1 MDFLEFERVDS
12 PNDYAMNEPHS
23 HEHFELYF
31 LSEGKRN
38 FFINDKMFV
47 VDKNTFIVVPPFCLH
62 KTEGGPYVRFNI
74 NVSPSLLSPDQIE
87 VLKNI
92 SSKVAIMLKGRT
104 LNLIKDILIEGA
116 HIQSMNVK
124 NKNDYMLALLKT
136 IILFLSIEKGDA
148 TPISSVAKSNKSDSP
163 QVLKIVYYINTHY
176 NQPITLSMLC
186 NEFYLSKVSLCKKF
200 KEIMCCSIME
210 YVLRLRLNV
219 AKSLLKE
226 TKKSI
231 EEIADECGFSS
242 ANYFGLI
249 FKKEVGLSPLNY
261 KKTR

>member
-1 MDFLEFERVDS
+1 MDFLEFEKVDS
-12 PNDYAMNEPHS
+12 PHDYAMNEPHS

-31 LSEGKRN
+31 LSEGTRH

-47 VDKNTFIVVPPFCLH
+47 VDKNTLIVVPPFCMH

-74 NVSPSLLSPDQIE
+74 NVSPNLLSQDQCA
-87 VLKNI
+87 VLRKI
-92 SSKVAIMLKGRT
+92 ASADAVTLKGRT
-104 LNLIKDILIEGA
+104 LGIIKDILIEGA
-116 HIQSMNVK
+116 HIQSMNIK
-124 NKNDYMLALLKT
+124 NKNDYLLALLKS
-136 IILFLSIEKGDA
+136 IILFLAIEKSDS
-148 TPISSVAKSNKSDSP
+148 TPIESVAKSNKSDSP
-163 QVLKIVYYINTHY
+163 QVLKIVYYINKHY
-176 NQPITLSMLC
+176 NQPITLSTLC
-186 NEFYLSKVSLCKKF
+186 NEFFLSKVSLCKKF
-200 KEIMCCSIME
+200 KEVMSCSIME